1 MTPIVP
7 IYISSTN
14 MIMPLT
20 TIKLDNLMVIFYNI
34 LQIIINTTCFIVKE
48 GVKIV
53 FTNLTL
59 EKIVYIIILYNL
71 LIFMVIDSQ
80 RKKMNQQKKELEYL
94 EEAINYYNR
103 NIEDMRNKD
112 QDNIILYELIN
123 ENSTK
128 MKLMDRKLKKIERD
142 IKIYE

>member
-103 NIEDMRNKD
+103 NIEEMRNKD